1 MKAVVFRSYGSPD
14 VLRCEEIEKP
24 IAGDDEILIRIRAA
38 SVNPLDWHLMRGSP
52 YFIRAQA
59 GLGAPKVTRL
69 GVDLAGQV
77 EGVGRN
83 VTRFQPG
90 DEVFGASRGAF
101 AEYVAARESALAPKP
116 ANLTFD
122 QAAAVPVAGCTALL
136 ALRDKGQIRPG
147 QKVLINGAAG
157 GVGTFAVQ
165 IAKSF
170 GAEVT
175 GVCSTRN
182 VDLVRSIGADHVIDY
197 TRDDFTQGGDR
208 YDLIVDAFGTRS
220 LSGCRRV
227 LARGGTYAVV
237 GGPLA
242 VVKALLVSRFVR
254 ETLVVVMASVKAA
267 DLIALKDLIEAK
279 QVTPVID
286 RRYPLS
292 AVPAAIGYLE
302 QGHARGKVVISS
314 ESGIEA
320 PRRPPADY

>member
-1 MKAVVFRSYGSPD
+1 MKAVVFRSYGPPD
-14 VLRCEEIEKP
+14 VLRFEEIDNP
-24 IAGDDEILIRIRAA
+24 TAGDDEILIRVRAA
-38 SVNPLDWHLMRGSP
+38 SVNPFDWHLMRGSP
-52 YFIRAQA
+52 FFVRAQT
-59 GLGAPKVTRL
+59 GLLAPTVTRL

-90 DEVFGASRGAF
+90 DEVFGAGRGAF
-101 AEYVAARESALAPKP
+101 AEYVSARESAFVLKP
-116 ANLTFD
+116 VNLTFE
-122 QAAAVPVAGCTALL
+122 QAAAVPVAGCTALQ
-136 ALRDKGQIRPG
+136 ALRDKGQIRRG

-170 GAEVT
+170 GTEVS

-182 VDLVRSIGADHVIDY
+182 LDLVRSIGADHVIDY
-197 TRDDFTQGGDR
+197 TRDDFTRGTAR
-208 YDLIVDAFGTRS
+208 YDLIVDSFGTRS

-227 LARGGTYAVV
+227 LAPGGTYVVV

-254 ETLVVVMASVKAA
+254 ETLVVVMAHVTAA
-267 DLIALKDLIEAK
+267 DLMALKELIEAK

-286 RRYPLS
+286 RRYPLGE
-292 AVPAAIGYLE
+292 VPAAIGYLE

-314 ESGIEA
+314 ESGNEA
-320 PRRPPADY
+320 RRRPPADC

>member
-1 MKAVVFRSYGSPD
+1 MKAVVFRAYGPPE
-14 VLRCEEIEKP
+14 VLRCEEIDTP
-24 IAGDDEILIRIRAA
+24 TAGDDEILIRVRAA
-38 SVNPLDWHLMRGSP
+38 SVNPFDWHLMRGSP
-52 YFIRAQA
+52 LFLRPQT
-59 GLGAPKVTRL
+59 GLRAPKITRL

-77 EGVGRN
+77 EGVGKD

-101 AEYVAARESALAPKP
+101 AEYVVARERALAPKP

-136 ALRDKGQIRPG
+136 ALRDKGQVRPG
-147 QKVLINGAAG
+147 QHVLVNGAAG

-165 IAKSF
+165 LAKSF
-170 GAEVT
+170 GADVS

-197 TRDDFTQGGDR
+197 TRDDFTRGTAR

-227 LARGGTYAVV
+227 LAPGGTYIVV

-242 VVKALLVSRFVR
+242 VVKALAASRFVR
-254 ETLVVVMASVKAA
+254 ETLLVVRASVKAA
-267 DLIALKDLIEAK
+267 DLMSLKELIEAK

-292 AVPAAIGYLE
+292 DTSAAIAYLE
-302 QGHARGKVVISS
+302 QGHARGKVVIT
-314 ESGIEA
+314 A
-320 PRRPPADY
+320 

>member
-1 MKAVVFRSYGSPD
+1 VKAVVYRAYGAPD
-14 VLRCEEIEKP
+14 VLRCEELDMP
-24 IAGDDEILIRIRAA
+24 TAGDDEILIRIRAA
-38 SVNPLDWHLMRGSP
+38 SVNPFDWHLMRGAP
-52 YFIRAQA
+52 LFLRVQT
-59 GLGAPKVTRL
+59 GLGRPKVTRL

-77 EGVGRN
+77 DAVGRN

-101 AEYVAARESALAPKP
+101 AEYVSARESAFAPKP
-116 ANLTFD
+116 RNLTFE
-122 QAAAVPVAGCTALL
+122 QAATVPVAACTALQ

-147 QKVLINGAAG
+147 QKVLVNGAAG

-170 GAEVT
+170 GAEVS

-182 VDLVRSIGADHVIDY
+182 VDLVRSIGAAHVIDY
-197 TRDDFTQGGDR
+197 TRDDFTLGAAR
-208 YDLIVDAFGTRS
+208 YDLILDAFGARS

-227 LARGGTYAVV
+227 LAPGGTYVVV

-242 VVKALLVSRFVR
+242 VVKALFASRFVR
-254 ETLVVVMASVKAA
+254 EKLLVVTASVKAA
-267 DLIALKDLIEAK
+267 DLLALKELIETH

-292 AVPAAIGYLE
+292 EVSAAMAYLE
-302 QGHARGKVVISS
+302 QGHARGKVVIT
-314 ESGIEA
+314 
-320 PRRPPADY
+320 P

>member
-1 MKAVVFRSYGSPD
+1 VKAVVFHSYGPPD
-14 VLRCEEIEKP
+14 VLRCEEIDKP
-24 IAGDDEILIRIRAA
+24 IAGDDEILIRVHAA

-52 YFIRAQA
+52 FFLRAQA
-59 GLGAPKVTRL
+59 GLRAPKVTRL

-101 AEYVAARESALAPKP
+101 AEYVAGRDRAFAPKP
-116 ANLTFD
+116 ANLTFEE
-122 QAAAVPVAGCTALL
+122 AAAVPVAGCTALQ
-136 ALRDKGQIRPG
+136 ALRDKGQIRSG
-147 QKVLINGAAG
+147 QRVLINGAAG

-170 GAEVT
+170 GAEVS

-182 VDLVRSIGADHVIDY
+182 VDLVRSIGADHVVDY
-197 TRDDFTQGGDR
+197 TRNDFTQGTVR

-227 LARGGTYAVV
+227 LAPGGTYIVV

-242 VVKALLVSRFVR
+242 VVKALAVSRFVR
-254 ETLVVVMASVKAA
+254 EKLGVVMASVKAA
-267 DLIALKDLIEAK
+267 DLMALKELIEAK
-279 QVTPVID
+279 QLTPVID

-292 AVPAAIGYLE
+292 EVPAAIGYLE

-314 ESGIEA
+314 ESGSET
-320 PRRPPADY
+320 PRRPPADC

>member
-1 MKAVVFRSYGSPD
+1 MKAVVFRSYGPPD
-14 VLRCEEIEKP
+14 VLRCEEIDVP
-24 IAGDDEILIRIRAA
+24 TAGDDEILVRIRAA
-38 SVNPLDWHLMRGSP
+38 SVNPFDWHLMRGSP
-52 YFIRAQA
+52 FFLRVQT
-59 GLGAPKVTRL
+59 GLGRPKVTRL

-83 VTRFQPG
+83 VTRFQRG

-101 AEYVAARESALAPKP
+101 AEYVVARERALAPKP

-136 ALRDKGQIRPG
+136 ALRDKGQVRPG

-170 GAEVT
+170 GAEVS

-197 TRDDFTQGGDR
+197 THDDFTRGTAR

-227 LARGGTYAVV
+227 LAPGAPGGTYVVV

-242 VVKALLVSRFVR
+242 VVKALLASRFVR
-254 ETLVVVMASVKAA
+254 ERLLVVTASVKAA
-267 DLIALKDLIEAK
+267 DLMALKDLIEAK

-292 AVPAAIGYLE
+292 EASAAIGYLE
-302 QGHARGKVVISS
+302 QGHARGKVVITQ
-314 ESGIEA
+314 
-320 PRRPPADY
+320 